1 MVHNSDER
9 RREQDDFW
17 DISELMPKR
26 TRRDSVRSPGA
37 TDAVEIEVA
46 APQDGGVKQASATD
60 GKGTPS
66 EEFRLHR
73 AASSVSNARSD
84 VSTSTGNGQEPVDDY
99 TPSHPLIHR
108 VRVYDIPSE
117 YNYYEQFLSHAERI
131 CGLRGQP
138 CRPVS
143 FFSYVPEYSQLTKPQ
158 LDWYLWWREQ
168 VWQGEYPE
176 VDYSYIML
184 YANELI
190 NTGGHSSPAWGQKQL
205 CELWR
210 AYHPVYSRLNWLM
223 AEWICDFSLI
233 WHLPAPMMPQELV
246 ASSSLREFYMVA
258 GGKRGDEQK
267 GIPCDA
273 LITYCSNY
281 DYKTSKFAR
290 GDVRKLYDEHIPA
303 AIEAAFSG
311 FYDDNGKLTVL
322 ANMNDCSRV
331 RVAYTGALCTYKCR
345 KKIAVDYC
353 SFAHTYELRMVVTDA
368 VKYVEIRLRTYLG
381 IKSRVGAR
389 QVRPEIKLGID
400 AYFDRVLPQ
409 RKRSSQQ
416 PQRQEYERLY
426 DVSATGLS
434 LEAAER
440 IEKESWKT
448 TERLLEAFGDA
459 GTAETADGTIMGTSD
474 APDGTIMGMSDAPDV
489 ADTTDMTATTDS
501 AVAALPDTVANNSA
515 DNGAGSNVNN
525 DVGSDVGYDTENV
538 TTPRGGLP
546 EALGEYMEFVRLVD
560 CHDTAGQRE
569 FAQRR
574 GDMTDLI
581 MDKINEISVD
591 YFGDVIL
598 FESDNG
604 LEIVDEY
611 RGELFYE

>member
-1 MVHNSDER
+1 MGHNSDDR
-9 RREQDDFW
+9 CREQDDFW

-46 APQDGGVKQASATD
+46 APQDGGVKQTSSTD
-60 GKGTPS
+60 GNGAS
-66 EEFRLHR
+66 REDFRLHR
-73 AASSVSNARSD
+73 ASRTPQNASSYVAGVNTA
-84 VSTSTGNGQEPVDDY
+84 TGQEPVDDY

-117 YNYYEQFLSHAERI
+117 YNYYEQFLSHAERV

-168 VWQGEYPE
+168 VWQGEYPD

-233 WHLPAPMMPQELV
+233 WHLPAPVMPQELV
-246 ASSSLREFYMVA
+246 ASSSLREFYMVG

-267 GIPCDA
+267 GIPCGA

-281 DYKTSKFAR
+281 DYKTSKFAH

-303 AIEAAFSG
+303 AIESAFSG

-322 ANMNDCSRV
+322 ASMNDCSRV

-345 KKIAVDYC
+345 KKIAIDYC
-353 SFAHTYELRMVVTDA
+353 SFAHTYEIGRAHV
-368 VKYVEIRLRTYLG
+368 
-381 IKSRVGAR
+381 
-389 QVRPEIKLGID
+389 
-400 AYFDRVLPQ
+400 
-409 RKRSSQQ
+409 
-416 PQRQEYERLY
+416 
-426 DVSATGLS
+426 
-434 LEAAER
+434 
-440 IEKESWKT
+440 
-448 TERLLEAFGDA
+448 
-459 GTAETADGTIMGTSD
+459 
-474 APDGTIMGMSDAPDV
+474 
-489 ADTTDMTATTDS
+489 
-501 AVAALPDTVANNSA
+501 
-515 DNGAGSNVNN
+515 
-525 DVGSDVGYDTENV
+525 
-538 TTPRGGLP
+538 
-546 EALGEYMEFVRLVD
+546 
-560 CHDTAGQRE
+560 
-569 FAQRR
+569 
-574 GDMTDLI
+574 
-581 MDKINEISVD
+581 
-591 YFGDVIL
+591 
-598 FESDNG
+598 
-604 LEIVDEY
+604 
-611 RGELFYE
+611 